1 MRKVVLSVLGIIIIF
16 LAVLIARYLIANK
29 SKPEV
34 QVQKV
39 VNNVYVDTVQN
50 KTIPVVIKSSGNLT
64 AKRKI
69 EIYSEV
75 QGIFK
80 SSSKLFR
87 EGETYNKGS
96 VLLRID
102 ASEFYASVQSQK
114 SDLNNLLASIMPDI
128 RMDYPDAYRRW
139 QGYLENFN
147 MNNSVPD
154 LPEPSSE
161 QEKSFITG
169 RGIYTAYYNLKNL
182 EQRLSKYTIR
192 APFDGILTEALVRE
206 GTLIRSGQQLGEF
219 IDPEVY
225 ELEIAANKVYG
236 PFLKIGKDV
245 TVSNLEGLQT
255 WEGKVSRINGKID
268 QATQTIGVFIDV
280 KGEGLKEGMYL
291 EASLD
296 ARNEENAIS
305 IPRNLMMDDNH
316 IFAVNDTI
324 LELIEV
330 KPVFHSEKNVIL
342 KGVPDG
348 TPIIN
353 RPIPGAY
360 PGMVVNVVK
369 ETIGNAVKIE
379 NDKAVLK

>member
-1 MRKVVLSVLGIIIIF
+1 
-16 LAVLIARYLIANK
+16 
-29 SKPEV
+29 
-34 QVQKV
+34 
-39 VNNVYVDTVQN
+39 
-50 KTIPVVIKSSGNLT
+50 
-64 AKRKI
+64 
-69 EIYSEV
+69 
-75 QGIFK
+75 
-80 SSSKLFR
+80 
-87 EGETYNKGS
+87 
-96 VLLRID
+96 
-102 ASEFYASVQSQK
+102 
-114 SDLNNLLASIMPDI
+114 
-128 RMDYPDAYRRW
+128 
-139 QGYLENFN
+139 
-147 MNNSVPD
+147 
-154 LPEPSSE
+154 
-161 QEKSFITG
+161 
-169 RGIYTAYYNLKNL
+169 
-182 EQRLSKYTIR
+182 
-192 APFDGILTEALVRE
+192 
-206 GTLIRSGQQLGEF
+206 
-219 IDPEVY
+219 
-225 ELEIAANKVYG
+225 VYG
-236 PFLKIGKDV
+236 PFLKLGKDV

-255 WEGKVSRINGKID
+255 WKGKVSRIKGKID